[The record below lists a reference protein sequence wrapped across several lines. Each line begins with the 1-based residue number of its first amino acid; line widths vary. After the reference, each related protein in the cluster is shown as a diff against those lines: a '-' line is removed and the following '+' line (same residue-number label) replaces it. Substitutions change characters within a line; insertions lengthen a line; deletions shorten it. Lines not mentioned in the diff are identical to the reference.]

1 MKGIMNRLLASI
13 VGLLPLWAETTIR
26 DTIRQPIAGGLFNG
40 QVVISSP
47 DLTWQGQTYRRHNTT
62 VLVTNGA
69 LYLRLIPTIADPD
82 GLSYRVQY
90 VPKGG
95 SAGWV
100 EFWVVPDT
108 VTELKIYQV
117 NRASQPSTGAS
128 VGLHQI
134 AGARGNSGRA
144 LCSDGTIWSSC
155 DLLVNPAF
163 TPGDLLYRGT
173 AGLEA
178 LNIGATAGH
187 VLTVQAGR
195 PAWATLSAGQVTQ
208 HQAALAIAWGQLTGL
223 PSTFTPSAHAHASS
237 EIISGLLDLARIPS
251 LPAGQVTSGTFAD
264 ARITSTAVTQHQA
277 ALAIT
282 WGQLTGLPSTF
293 APSAHAHAATEIT
306 SGLLAL
312 VRIPSLPAGQVTS
325 GTFADARIASTAV
338 TQHQAALAITWL
350 QVTGVPSFEAPL
362 TFGGPLV
369 RSGNSVVCPTCGATG
384 GGGPYTKIF
393 SSSAAVSIPFSDH
406 GYPNDRLIV
415 DCYDGAGD
423 RLEPDS
429 IHVDPTTFAIS
440 VYFSP
445 AQAGSC
451 SVVGSAIKG
460 RTISQAFA
468 TVSAVLIPNVAE
480 EIGTPLFAWRVY
492 DGTNSLLLADSSLLD
507 GAGNFTVYFSGTPSG
522 RVVLVAQ

>member
-1 MKGIMNRLLASI
+1 MSALFRCLCALAVLCS
-13 VGLLPLWAETTIR
+13 LQAETTIR
-26 DTIRQPIAGGLFNG
+26 DTIRQPISGGLFNG
-40 QVVISSP
+40 QVIISSP

-62 VLVTNGA
+62 VLVTNGS

-90 VPKGG
+90 IPTGG

-100 EFWVVPDT
+100 EFWVIPDT

-163 TPGDLLYRGT
+163 TPGDLLFRGT

-223 PSTFTPSAHAHASS
+223 PSTFAPSAHAHAATEITSGLLALARLPSLPAGQVTSGTFADARIPSTAVTQHQAALAIAWPQLTSVPSTFAPSAHAHASS
-237 EIISGLLDLARIPS
+237 EIISGLLDLAR
-251 LPAGQVTSGTFAD
+251 L
-264 ARITSTAVTQHQA
+264 
-277 ALAIT
+277 
-282 WGQLTGLPSTF
+282 
-293 APSAHAHAATEIT
+293 
-306 SGLLAL
+306 
-312 VRIPSLPAGQVTS
+312 PSLPAGQVTS
-325 GTFADARIASTAV
+325 GTFADARIAATAV
-338 TQHQAALAITWL
+338 TQHQAALAITWP
-350 QVTGVPSFEAPL
+350 QMSGVPSFEAPL

-369 RSGNSVVCPTCGATG
+369 RSGNSVGCPTCGASG
-384 GGGPYTKIF
+384 GGGLYTKTF
-393 SSSAAVSIPFSDH
+393 GSSTTVSIPLSDH

-445 AQAGSC
+445 AHAGSC
-451 SVVGSAIKG
+451 TVVGTAVKG
-460 RTISQAFA
+460 RTISQAFTA
-468 TVSAVLIPNVAE
+468 ASTVLIPNVAE

-492 DGTNSLLLADSSLLD
+492 DGTNNLLLADSSLLD
-507 GAGNFTVYFSGTPSG
+507 GAGNFTVYFSGAPSG